1 MDNSWL
7 KKSKNGPFWRVL
19 ENLMLQTVLP
29 DKSILLGQNNATFWV
44 IFKHSAHGQLSH
56 LAQFVKNS
64 ILNKD
69 VFLNPLPNW
78 VTGNL
83 KALCLQPLTSLSKI
97 AMNFRSLL
105 VSNSL
110 YKQDCASGWLTCPA
124 AWVKRLSVIIHF
136 YKLEEQEGFFR
147 PPICWQRD
155 FIGYI
160 SLAFLLNSSLFYE
173 K

>member
-1 MDNSWL
+1 MINFGDFL
-7 KKSKNGPFWRVL
+7 KTRS
-19 ENLMLQTVLP
+19 LQ
-29 DKSILLGQNNATFWV
+29 S
-44 IFKHSAHGQLSH
+44 
-56 LAQFVKNS
+56 NS
-64 ILNKD
+64 ITKFKYVILSNFQTQCTWPVKP
-69 VFLNPLPNW
+69 FSTICQTFHFKQRRWINFEPLPQW
-78 VTGNL
+78 ETGNL